1 MATKTRHLKTE
12 FLRLNRMIAQIEAK
26 PRRELPLWVAT
37 LQDLKAERDRL
48 DTILRAR
55 RQEASKKIVDF
66 HRWRD
71 GRPLPAT
78 AAAAPPSHAPG
89 TLAESDRAFLTLG

>member
-1 MATKTRHLKTE
+1 MATTKDLKTE

-26 PRRELPLWVAT
+26 PQRELTAWTST
-37 LQDLKAERDRL
+37 LQDLKAEREHL
-48 DTILRAR
+48 ETILRAR

-71 GRPLPAT
+71 GSLMPPP
-78 AAAAPPSHAPG
+78 AAAPRPA
-89 TLAESDRAFLTLG
+89 DRAFLTFR